1 MSVAATRHTTV
12 WYLAGSVGVKYGS
25 SSRRDIDMGLLAT
38 TPVNLNPPLKLD
50 CGVSFEPSSSF
61 ASPLTFPSIEYMTS
75 GHAVF
80 GRERRMTMRTQA
92 REYFRQW

>member
-1 MSVAATRHTTV
+1 
-12 WYLAGSVGVKYGS
+12 
-25 SSRRDIDMGLLAT
+25 
-38 TPVNLNPPLKLD
+38 LKLD